1 MAENSGGAVTGMELF
16 SNFVQIGVV
25 VRDLDRTVKVLSEVF
40 GLGPFRFTTYPTER
54 SDMATWYRG
63 EPGHFSHRIAFAE
76 LGPIELEIVQPL
88 TGNSTL
94 TEFLDEHGEG
104 IQHIR
109 FNVADVQQ
117 VVDYLAG
124 HGIEPAMSGVGLR
137 PGTTWMHLDTAGA
150 VGFVIEVMNVLPGT
164 DGRTP
169 RVLDEA
175 KTTARNNDFNR

>member
-1 MAENSGGAVTGMELF
+1 MSDVNTVQVSGKELF

-40 GLGPFRFTTYPTER
+40 GFGPFRFITYPTDR
-54 SDMATWYRG
+54 ADMKTTYRG
-63 EPGHFSHRIAFAE
+63 QPGQFSHRIAFTE
-76 LGPIELEIVQPL
+76 IGPIELEIVEPL

-94 TEFLDEHGEG
+94 TEFLEEHGEG

-109 FNVADVQQ
+109 FNVDDVQQ

-124 HGIEPAMSGVGLR
+124 YGIEPAMSGAGLR
-137 PGTTWMHLDTAGA
+137 PGTTWMHLDTSET
-150 VGFVIEVMNVLPGT
+150 VGFVIEIMNVLSGS

-169 RVLDEA
+169 QVLDEGTVSGA
-175 KTTARNNDFNR
+175 DS